1 MKDIFTK
8 TVTDEVI
15 SRLHKLEPST
25 QPNWGKMNVG
35 QMLAHCNVSYEMVYD
50 NKHPKPKGFKKWMMK
65 TIVKNFVVN
74 EKPFKKNGKTPPQFL
89 MTDEKDF
96 TAEKNRLINYLTKTQ
111 ELGATHFDNKES
123 HSFGSLSKNQWNN
136 MFYKHIDHHLTQFEV

>member
-25 QPNWGKMNVG
+25 QPSWGKMNVG
-35 QMLAHCNVSYEMVYD
+35 QMLAHCNVSYEMVYE

-65 TIVKNFVVN
+65 AIVKRFVVS
-74 EKPFKKNGKTPPQFL
+74 EKPFKKNGKTSPQFL